1 MGCFS
6 FRKRHE
12 AVPEEA
18 ESQAS
23 VSSSVLERICIS
35 VIISRQLAES
45 RKPVDQPCL
54 LSDIG
59 FRSEALSIRQIKFN
73 SWRVPAANRREQTM
87 PRCAFSSFLRRI
99 LDWDGDF
106 GRICLEQR

>member
-23 VSSSVLERICIS
+23 VSSSVLERICSVMIS
-35 VIISRQLAES
+35 GQLAES

-59 FRSEALSIRQIKFN
+59 FGSEALSIRQIKFK
-73 SWRVPAANRREQTM
+73 SWRVPAANRREQAM
-87 PRCAFSSFLRRI
+87 PRCAFSSFLHRI
-99 LDWDGDF
+99 LGWDGDF